1 MGKVTVKSVDH
12 RYQKETSYQDV
23 IQLLTQC
30 SLALGVVKA
39 KNTLSHKE
47 LSIYIRSWG
56 YPKL

>member
-30 SLALGVVKA
+30 SLALDVVKA

-47 LSIYIRSWG
+47 LSIYIRS
-56 YPKL
+56 